1 MQGMPASYRRMS
13 TESADPRFLDLDQW
27 PLADAVRAMW
37 EGQMAAVAAL
47 SGATGAIAEA
57 AAAAAV
63 RLRSGEGR
71 LVYAGAG
78 TSGRI
83 AVQDGVELS
92 PTFGWPETRLA
103 YLMAGG
109 PRALTDAVEGAEDD
123 EDAARAAIAAEN
135 VGPADIVIGVAASGR
150 TPFTCAAIEAGRARG
165 ALTIGIANNPD
176 TRLLGAAVHAILADT
191 GSEVLAGSTRM
202 KAGTAQKATLN
213 LFSTATMLAL
223 GLVHRGRMVAMRPTN
238 AKLRVRA
245 REMVAE
251 LAGVSPEAAQAALD
265 AARDDIRRAV
275 LVASG
280 LGAEDAATLLDRHG
294 GSLRLALA
302 DAG

>member
-1 MQGMPASYRRMS
+1 MQAMPASYRFMS
-13 TESADPRFLDLDQW
+13 TESADPRFADLDQW

-47 SGATGAIAEA
+47 AGATGAIAEA
-57 AAAAAV
+57 AEAAAA

-92 PTFGWPETRLA
+92 PTFGWPEARLA
-103 YLMAGG
+103 YMMAGG
-109 PRALTDAVEGAEDD
+109 PKALTDAVEGAEDD
-123 EDAARAAIAAEN
+123 EAAATATIAALN

-150 TPFTCAAIEAGRARG
+150 TPFTCAAVEAGCKRG
-165 ALTIGIANNPD
+165 ALTIGIANNPA
-176 TRLLGAAVHAILADT
+176 TRLLGAAEHPILAET
-191 GSEVLAGSTRM
+191 GPEVLAGSTRM

-238 AKLRVRA
+238 AKLRIRA
-245 REMVAE
+245 RAMVAE
-251 LAGVSPEAAQAALD
+251 LADVTPDSAQAALD
-265 AARDDIRRAV
+265 AAGDDIRRAV
-275 LVASG
+275 LIASG
-280 LGAEDAATLLDRHG
+280 VTPADAAVLLERHG
-294 GSLRLALA
+294 GSLRMALG
-302 DAG
+302 DTS